1 MAREPKNENAF
12 QSVTGPIESWEE
24 LAEWVGG
31 HNKIN
36 WIFRGE
42 RQQGWPLKPKIGRSE
57 YHNEKRGY
65 TLDAEMWLLDQFKR
79 KARAYLA
86 LEVQPE
92 SVWEWLALAQ
102 HHGLPTRLLDWTH
115 SPLVAAYFAVEK
127 DDREK
132 HAVVYASEIVNVID
146 PISDPEGPE
155 KRSDPFELIDDY
167 NRFDAPYISPRIIA
181 QSGTFTIHKH
191 PTARIRPEEMLDI
204 LLIHKDWC
212 GDLKSFLNNLQINQE
227 TLFPDLDGI
236 SQNLIYQSQ
245 IRPQIWRGI
254 RRWKR
259 GTKGPI
265 SGKTDTGE
273 N

>member
-1 MAREPKNENAF
+1 MARAPKSKDMV
-12 QSVTGPIESWEE
+12 QPGTGPIKSWKE
-24 LAEWVGG
+24 LAEWVGR

-42 RQQGWPLKPKIGRSE
+42 RQQGWPLIPKIGRLE
-57 YHNEKRGY
+57 YHNEDRGY
-65 TLDAEMWLLDQFKR
+65 TSAAEKWILDQFKR

-86 LEVQPE
+86 LEVEPE

-127 DDREK
+127 DDRK
-132 HAVVYASEIVNVID
+132 DHAVVYASEIFNVLD
-146 PISDPEGPE
+146 PISDPEAYL
-155 KRSDPFELIDDY
+155 DPFEVDADD
-167 NRFDAPYISPRIIA
+167 RFDAPSISPRIIA
-181 QSGTFTIHKH
+181 QSGTFTIHKD
-191 PTARIRPEEMLDI
+191 PTAPFWPQEGLDI

-245 IRPQIWRGI
+245 IRPQIWRKF
-254 RRWKR
+254 RLLKR

-265 SGKTDTGE
+265 SGKTDTEE

>member
-127 DDREK
+127 DDRED
-132 HAVVYASEIVNVID
+132 HAVVYASEIIGVLE
-146 PISDPEGPE
+146 PTSDPE
-155 KRSDPFELIDDY
+155 SHLNPFEGDADY
-167 NRFDAPYISPRIIA
+167 RFDAPSIFPRIMA
-181 QSGTFTIHKH
+181 QSGTFTIHKD
-191 PTARIRPEEMLDI
+191 PTAPFRPQEGLDI

-245 IRPQIWRGI
+245 IRPQIWREI
-254 RRWKR
+254 RRLKR

-265 SGKTDTGE
+265 SGETDTGE